1 MRVAKGIMLARAQGG
16 DPALGSRPAHLMP
29 IANKPVLFH
38 GLEAF
43 RNAGIRSVVLVI
55 GGDARGL
62 IRTAVGTGDRWGLEV
77 SYLDAAPDAGVMD
90 CLFEAEPL
98 LGGEPF
104 VVQQADVLVHDGM
117 RRLGDR
123 FSDEDLDAL
132 VLRLPSSTR
141 PLGGDHAARSLAA
154 LGGCFIAPRAL
165 SDAAGHDLD
174 LSGFVARLRA
184 RGGRVSVEQIDGSL
198 PCSGGRDALLAANRR
213 ALGNLAETPVEAR
226 VLQSEIQGPVVIHHT
241 AEVDNALIR
250 GPAIIGPRAQVT
262 HSYVGPYTSIGADV
276 RLEGAEV
283 EHSIIL
289 DGAHVRFVA
298 DRLESSIVG
307 RDARIGRD
315 HRVPRG
321 VRLLVGDGAEVTL
334 A

>member
-1 MRVAKGIMLARAQGG
+1 MLARAHDG
-16 DPALGSRPAHLMP
+16 DPALGSRPTHLMP

-43 RNAGIRSVVLVI
+43 RDAGIRSVVLVVD
-55 GGDARGL
+55 GDARGL
-62 IRTAVGTGDRWGLEV
+62 IRTAVGTGSRWGLDV
-77 SYLDAAPDAGVMD
+77 SYLDAAPEAGVMD

-98 LGGEPF
+98 LQGEPF
-104 VVQQADVLVHDGM
+104 VVQQADVLVHDGI

-123 FSDEDLDAL
+123 FADEDLDAL
-132 VLRLPSSTR
+132 LLRLPSGTR
-141 PLGGDHAARSLAA
+141 PVTEEDGPRTLVG

-165 SDAAGHDLD
+165 SDTGGRDLD

-213 ALGNLAETPVEAR
+213 ALSRLVEAPVEAR
-226 VLQSEIQGPVVIHHT
+226 VVKSEIQGPVAIHHT
-241 AEVDNALIR
+241 AEIENALIR

-289 DGAHVRFVA
+289 DGAHVRFVSA
-298 DRLESSIVG
+298 RLESSIVG
-307 RDARIGRD
+307 RDARVGRD
-315 HRVPRG
+315 HRSPRG
-321 VRLLVGDGAEVTL
+321 FRLLVGDRAEVTL

>member
-1 MRVAKGIMLARAQGG
+1 VR
-16 DPALGSRPAHLMP
+16 
-29 IANKPVLFH
+29 
-38 GLEAF
+38 
-43 RNAGIRSVVLVI
+43 
-55 GGDARGL
+55 
-62 IRTAVGTGDRWGLEV
+62 
-77 SYLDAAPDAGVMD
+77 YLDAAPDAGVMD
-90 CLFEAEPL
+90 CLIDAEPL
-98 LGGEPF
+98 LDGEPF

-132 VLRLPSSTR
+132 VLRLPSGQR
-141 PLGGDHAARSLAA
+141 PVREADGPRALAA
-154 LGGCFIAPRAL
+154 VGGCFIAPRAL
-165 SDAAGHDLD
+165 HDAGRRDVD
-174 LSGFVARLRA
+174 LSGFVAHLRA

-213 ALGNLAETPVEAR
+213 ALGSLVETPVEAR
-226 VLQSEIQGPVVIHHT
+226 ILKSEIQGPVVIHHT
-241 AEVDNALIR
+241 AEVENALIR

-289 DGAHVRFVA
+289 DGAHVRFVT

>member
-1 MRVAKGIMLARAQGG
+1 MLARAQGG
-16 DPALGSRPAHLMP
+16 DSALGSRPTHLMP

-43 RNAGIRSVVLVI
+43 RNAGIRSVVLVV

-77 SYLDAAPDAGVMD
+77 SYLDVAPDAGVMD
-90 CLFEAEPL
+90 CLLDAGPL
-98 LGGEPF
+98 LDGEPF
-104 VVQQADVLVHDGM
+104 VVQQGDVLVHDGM
-117 RRLGDR
+117 GRLGDR

-141 PLGGDHAARSLAA
+141 PVPQDDQPRSLAA

-165 SDAAGHDLD
+165 SEAGGRDLD

-198 PCSGGRDALLAANRR
+198 PCGGGRDALLAANRR

-315 HRVPRG
+315 NRVPRG